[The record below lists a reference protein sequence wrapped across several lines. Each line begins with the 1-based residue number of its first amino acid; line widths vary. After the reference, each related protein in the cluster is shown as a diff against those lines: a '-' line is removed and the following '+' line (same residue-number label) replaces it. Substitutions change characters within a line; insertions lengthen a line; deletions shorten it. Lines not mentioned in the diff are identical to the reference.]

1 MKIRWSHVLGFLCGV
16 FTAVVGS
23 VLLKERTSPV
33 EATAEEVAGI
43 ISEKLQHHLSSSH
56 IPEE

>member
-1 MKIRWSHVLGFLCGV
+1 MKIRWNHALGFWCGV
-16 FTAVVGS
+16 FIAVVGV

-33 EATAEEVAGI
+33 EATAEEVAEI